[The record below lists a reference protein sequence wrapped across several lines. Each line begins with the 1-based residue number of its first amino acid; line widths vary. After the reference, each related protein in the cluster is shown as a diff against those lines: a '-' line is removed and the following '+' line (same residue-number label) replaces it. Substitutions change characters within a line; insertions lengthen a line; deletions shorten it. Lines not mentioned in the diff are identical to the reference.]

1 MNLSCS
7 LFVDGEFDGI
17 IHSKK
22 DINIGKNGHIKGE
35 VVVQRLV
42 VQGFIEGN
50 ISAQRVEI
58 KANGK
63 VSGTIEYE
71 ELVIEAKGI
80 LEGKSIVKS
89 SKQAPKVNKIELNKS

>member
-1 MNLSCS
+1 MNLSCN

-22 DINIGKNGHIKGE
+22 DINIGKNGHVKGE
-35 VVVQRLV
+35 VITQRLV

-63 VSGTIEYE
+63 VSGTVEYE

-80 LEGKSIVKS
+80 LEGNSILKN
-89 SKQAPKVNKIELNKS
+89 SKKAPKVNKIELNKS